1 MSFVSILNEAFLEE
15 KKTSTMTRTTNGP
28 TRLDSKVESCDT
40 VTKVVESLAFKESF
54 ATDDH

>member
-15 KKTSTMTRTTNGP
+15 KTSTMTRTTNGP